1 MNFPMKREFE
11 EFNSENKD
19 QDNSFSDANSETSDV
34 ENNPS
39 DEGAS
44 TALDYTENTLS
55 LHPVADFIK
64 KEFLPELDFANPFR
78 NQNLSFKDGFQNAR
92 SPFLLP
98 TQLYKSFLATL
109 GKRRRNVADCYSLYS
124 RNMLFSNSFLETS
137 DDENNTDRISNSPD
151 EKAGASSAFVWSG
164 GGVTGGGGQEQAP
177 AQPAAVPTGTSGGGG
192 AQGLVHWMSVM
203 AEHMG
208 GGHHDPSHYALPPW
222 NNGGVDHCQQK
233 DSLDYAAW
241 SRPRGTMTIK
251 QGYEAKMSTGDGTVG
266 GHQKADDRI
275 GHHQSMSQM
284 LYGAGLGPGS
294 SSSSPVGGT
303 NTSGLLVVPQP
314 LGKGPSKLQPLHT
327 HARKYHCK
335 MCPQV

>member
-1 MNFPMKREFE
+1 MKREFE
-11 EFNSENKD
+11 EFSSEENKER
-19 QDNSFSDANSETSDV
+19 NESFSDANSEASDV
-34 ENNPS
+34 ENNPN
-39 DEGAS
+39 EEVN
-44 TALDYTENTLS
+44 TALDYSENALTLN
-55 LHPVADFIK
+55 PVADFIK
-64 KEFLPELDFANPFR
+64 KEFLPDLDFTNPFR
-78 NQNLSFKDGFQNAR
+78 NQNLTFKDGFQNR

-124 RNMLFSNSFLETS
+124 RNMLFSNGFSLDTS
-137 DDENNTDRISNSPD
+137 DDENNLDRISNSPD

-164 GGVTGGGGQEQAP
+164 GGVTGGGGQEQA
-177 AQPAAVPTGTSGGGG
+177 ASQPAAVPSGTSGGGG

-222 NNGGVDHCQQK
+222 NNGVVDHCQQK
-233 DSLDYAAW
+233 DGLDYAAW
-241 SRPRGTMTIK
+241 SRPRGAMTIK
-251 QGYEAKMSTGDGTVG
+251 QGYEAKMTTGDGAMG
-266 GHQKADDRI
+266 GHQKADDRLS
-275 GHHQSMSQM
+275 HHQSMSQM
-284 LYGAGLGPGS
+284 LYGSGLGPGRSGS

-303 NTSGLLVVPQP
+303 NTGSGLLVVPQP
-314 LGKGPSKLQPLHT
+314 LGKGPTKLQPLHA